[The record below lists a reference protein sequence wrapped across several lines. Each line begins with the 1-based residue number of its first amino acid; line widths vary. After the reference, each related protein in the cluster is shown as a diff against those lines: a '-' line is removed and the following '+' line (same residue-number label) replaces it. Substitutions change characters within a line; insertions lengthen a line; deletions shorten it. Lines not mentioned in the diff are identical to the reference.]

1 MEEEKLNPL
10 DELTPSLFGMD
21 ALRRKR
27 THTNT
32 HTFAAPYF
40 LQRSGRGLRGWK
52 GLLHAE
58 GQQDA
63 VHDGQ
68 PDPRVVAAH
77 GARAPVIV
85 GRCADDCGGEAA
97 RHSGAVCVVRP
108 GHAGDCEGRGRH
120 GAAGLREEVA
130 DVVAQQ
136 ERAMDCLCCR
146 RVLK

>member
-58 GQQDA
+58 EGKDA

-68 PDPRVVAAH
+68 PDRRVVAAH
-77 GARAPVIV
+77 GARAPSLF
-85 GRCADDCGGEAA
+85 GCCADDW
-97 RHSGAVCVVRP
+97 
-108 GHAGDCEGRGRH
+108 EGRRH
-120 GAAGLREEVA
+120 DIVALCVFRGLGMPTIVR
-130 DVVAQQ
+130 DV
-136 ERAMDCLCCR
+136 EDTEL
-146 RVLK
+146 LD